1 MGNIF
6 LHSRRSCG
14 ARLKAFRG
22 SPPVHDG
29 DAPPMGRALL
39 RSLGY
44 VDEPIAALMDK
55 AYEGDDTRTL
65 ASDLGFNPVVPPKA
79 NR

>member
-1 MGNIF
+1 M
-6 LHSRRSCG
+6 
-14 ARLKAFRG
+14 AM
-22 SPPVHDG
+22 P
-29 DAPPMGRALL
+29 PPMGRALL